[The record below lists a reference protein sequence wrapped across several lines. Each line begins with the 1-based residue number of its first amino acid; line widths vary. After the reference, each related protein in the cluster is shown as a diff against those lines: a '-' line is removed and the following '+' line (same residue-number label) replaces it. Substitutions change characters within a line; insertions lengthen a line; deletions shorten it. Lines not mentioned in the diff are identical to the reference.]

1 MANFVCFIRPTRQ
14 RRRIEIL
21 EIRDKLV
28 IPRGRCAGDEIVA
41 DIGDVPGDLAQV
53 FFLAADPLAEP
64 GMTALQLIPMP
75 FHDRLETIGDRDHV
89 IIDIEELTYATGP
102 GDNRGALLTVALWG
116 SGEGDGSSVLLLG
129 VVHGER
135 GGWRD

>member
-14 RRRIEIL
+14 RRQVESF

-28 IPRGRCAGDEIVA
+28 TPRGRRAGDEIVA
-41 DIGDVPGDLAQV
+41 DIGDVPGDVAQV
-53 FFLAADPLAEP
+53 LFLAADPVAETRMAP
-64 GMTALQLIPMP
+64 LQLIPMP
-75 FHDRLETIGDRDHV
+75 FHDCLETIGDRDHV

-102 GDNRGALLTVALWG
+102 GDNRGALLTVAVG
-116 SGEGDGSSVLLLG
+116 SGEGDGSSILRG